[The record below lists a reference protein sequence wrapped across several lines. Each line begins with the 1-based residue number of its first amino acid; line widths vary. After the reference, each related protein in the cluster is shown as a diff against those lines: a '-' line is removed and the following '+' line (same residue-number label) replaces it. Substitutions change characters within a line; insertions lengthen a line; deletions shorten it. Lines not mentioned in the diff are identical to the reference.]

1 MNESVDH
8 FKTPRSLL
16 VIHYFSVLCH
26 LLVPLFTGHE
36 KPLYL
41 CKLFVEHRLVF
52 FLQTTCAFLFLFPG
66 KRSNE
71 SIYSVIGTDTQVCA
85 VPSCRVCRKHF
96 ISPLFRSFFFMLCK
110 QITSLEQ
117 SKDHYIFSHST
128 VKYFLCVTFPSGA
141 AARDQQ
147 QLKQTSIHSSG
158 ESR

>member
-1 MNESVDH
+1 MSHYIYVIYIYCVNITMNESVDH

-16 VIHYFSVLCH
+16 VIHYFSVSCH

-85 VPSCRVCRKHF
+85 VPSCRVCRKKHF
-96 ISPLFRSFFFMLCK
+96 ISPLFRSFFLCFANK
-110 QITSLEQ
+110 SRRWNKAKIITSLATPQ
-117 SKDHYIFSHST
+117 
-128 VKYFLCVTFPSGA
+128 
-141 AARDQQ
+141 
-147 QLKQTSIHSSG
+147 
-158 ESR
+158 